1 MDYGI
6 VDNIITFTF
15 MARYGQKLNILVKV
29 AKANFRELCC
39 INIPHG
45 DIYTFIPRFNVMLPN
60 SCDHKLCSLGGRT
73 CKDLFNHHK
82 KGYKSRKQQVTKLHS
97 SDPVLNFITVM
108 LSASVPPE
116 DPLLWR
122 LYIDDTPVLNND
134 CIGQIDINRLMNA
147 ESKKQYAPKEHEI
160 YLRKKHSKDDV
171 ACKVY
176 IAGVKFLWFDADI
189 GNVYGSI
196 ISQLQA
202 LYPNHKELLS
212 HCDFQMLTNEITD
225 GLVLKMKP
233 KEEDATVA
241 FIIDTPTGMD
251 SVNKRIVLAK
261 SSSCMDDH
269 LLSNEMIFP
278 DTDSRTFG
286 NLPYILGTPNCP
298 YVSKMVLNP
307 YTASLKTLGITWE
320 SSVISMVRDEFL
332 HIFTGVH
339 RATFQL
345 FIKCLHGNIITI
357 NVTLADKIDY
367 VKFLIC
373 LQEKIPI
380 DQQRLVCASKQLDS
394 GMSLVDYNIVK
405 ERTLHLEL
413 RLRGVY
419 IPKN

>member
-1 MDYGI
+1 MDYVI

-39 INIPHG
+39 INVPHG
-45 DIYTFIPRFNVMLPN
+45 DIYTFIPRFNVVLPS

-97 SDPVLNFITVM
+97 SDPIINLITVM
-108 LSASVPPE
+108 LSACVPAE

-122 LYIDDTPVLNND
+122 LYIDDIPIANNE
-134 CIGQIDINRLMNA
+134 CVGHIDINRLMNA

-160 YLRKKHSKDDV
+160 YLRKKSSKGDI

-176 IAGVKFLWFDADI
+176 VAGVKYLWFDADVD
-189 GNVYGSI
+189 NVYGSI
-196 ISQLQA
+196 INQLQT
-202 LYPNHKELLS
+202 LYPNHKELLN
-212 HCDFQMLTNEITD
+212 HCDFQMLTNEIAD

-233 KEEDATVA
+233 KEDDAMVA

-251 SVNKRIVLAK
+251 SVNKRIVYAK
-261 SSSCMDDH
+261 SSSSMREH
-269 LLSNEMIFP
+269 LRSNEMIFP
-278 DTDSRTFG
+278 DTDSRTVG

-307 YTASLKTLGITWE
+307 YTATLKTLGITWE
-320 SSVISMVRDEFL
+320 SSVISMIRDEFM

-345 FIKCLHGNIITI
+345 FIKCVHGNLITI
-357 NVTLADKIDY
+357 NVTPSDKIDY

-394 GMSLVDYNIVK
+394 GMTLADYNIVK